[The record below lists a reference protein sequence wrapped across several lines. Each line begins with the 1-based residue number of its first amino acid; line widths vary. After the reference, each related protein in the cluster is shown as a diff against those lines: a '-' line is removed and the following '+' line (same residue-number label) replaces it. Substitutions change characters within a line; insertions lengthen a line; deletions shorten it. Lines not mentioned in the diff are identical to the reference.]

1 MMRDSMGQKKQQFVW
16 RVRDPRQRE
25 DRPKGYEELENWNNV
40 AESVRQR
47 ATPNGLCGQ

>member
-1 MMRDSMGQKKQQFVW
+1 MLDSMDQTKQQFVW
-16 RVRDPRQRE
+16 RVRDPRHGADQL
-25 DRPKGYEELENWNNV
+25 KGYEEREDWNV